1 MSIFRKAKSEKM
13 INARAI
19 AKAQAESTKA
29 EGKVGK
35 PPKKQK
41 APSPSVK
48 KDGAITLDE
57 LLFYD
62 IVDDD

>member
-1 MSIFRKAKSEKM
+1 MSIFHKAKSEKTVS
-13 INARAI
+13 ARTI
-19 AKAQAESTKA
+19 AKAQAENVKA